1 VRAAPKLDVLDCR
14 LASNSVRHDVM
25 ELQKALLGAA
35 PPGAADEGAPPAVAL
50 PDHSL
55 DLRRDVA

>member
-1 VRAAPKLDVLDCR
+1 VRAAPELDVLDRR
-14 LASNSVRHDVM
+14 LASDRVRHNVM

-35 PPGAADEGAPPAVAL
+35 PPGAADEGTPPAVAL

-55 DLRRDVA
+55 DLHRDVA